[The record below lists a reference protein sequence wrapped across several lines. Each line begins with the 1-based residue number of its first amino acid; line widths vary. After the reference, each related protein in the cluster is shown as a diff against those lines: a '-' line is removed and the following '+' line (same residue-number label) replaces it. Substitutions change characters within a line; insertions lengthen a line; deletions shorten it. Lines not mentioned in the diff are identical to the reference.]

1 MLDSRID
8 TQGPIQD
15 LQAQGILQNIT
26 LDAAVEVK
34 NEELKEAVVVTG
46 DLESHPSNRRRNRAS
61 CSRMNIARQAASN
74 GRYTRAISGLRKCDL
89 YAPLCTT
96 DDS

>member
-8 TQGPIQD
+8 TQRPIQD

-46 DLESHPSNRRRNRAS
+46 DLKSHPSNR
-61 CSRMNIARQAASN
+61 
-74 GRYTRAISGLRKCDL
+74 
-89 YAPLCTT
+89 
-96 DDS
+96 